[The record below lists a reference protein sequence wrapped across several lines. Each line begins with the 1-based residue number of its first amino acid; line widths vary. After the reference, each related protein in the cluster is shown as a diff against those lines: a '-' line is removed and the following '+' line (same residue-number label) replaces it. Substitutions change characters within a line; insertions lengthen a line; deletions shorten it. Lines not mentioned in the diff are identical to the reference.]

1 MFPKDEQELGYATGD
16 EYEIHWKTDAPI
28 RLPYRHIPLKCV
40 IEVKAHNE
48 GLREQGV
55 IEVIVSSYAAPVVL
69 DNSPRL
75 CATIEC

>member
-1 MFPKDEQELGYATGD
+1 MFPKDEQELGYATVV
-16 EYEIHWKTDAPI
+16 EHEIHLKTDVPI
-28 RLPYRHIPLKCV
+28 RLPYRHIPPKCV

-69 DNSPRL
+69 VKKIILRD
-75 CATIEC
+75 CV